1 MRYFS
6 ARSPKSCDV
15 GHAMNDVSPC
25 TPSLYATGKIDNGA
39 PSADFVVH
47 QSVEQMVEALVRA
60 DVHMDTMSNK
70 ELGVEAHDVPADGDC
85 MLHAW
90 IKAAENVTGTD
101 LPCFLLSLRALRE
114 RLAQFFEEHAQQLE
128 AYHNKYGQWGW
139 GRPDW
144 KWVNWDSPPNS
155 VSEYVEFLR
164 TPRAATTGFFFSF
177 LFLFPFPFFAPPTTS
192 LGRFARC
199 RLEQSATCA
208 RNSSTWV
215 AASVARSCASSTSC
229 VLMCSAPSS
238 STLVLP
244 PFGRGI
250 EHSVHRQHAA
260 CTASVHSQHAA
271 CTYR

>member
-1 MRYFS
+1 MDYLERYTRLITDGTPQRPEYMRYFS

-90 IKAAENVTGTD
+90 IKAAENVTGID

-164 TPRAATTGFFFSF
+164 TPRTWLGSYELQALAT
-177 LFLFPFPFFAPPTTS
+177 
-192 LGRFARC
+192 
-199 RLEQSATCA
+199 
-208 RNSSTWV
+208 
-215 AASVARSCASSTSC
+215 
-229 VLMCSAPSS
+229 
-238 STLVLP
+238 
-244 PFGRGI
+244 
-250 EHSVHRQHAA
+250 
-260 CTASVHSQHAA
+260 
-271 CTYR
+271 